1 MSQLDIEKAR
11 FNMVEQQV
19 RPWEVLDQRVLDLML
34 QIPREAF
41 VPQTYRNLAFADI
54 NIPLAHGQVMLSPKV
69 EGRLLQ
75 ALSLQFRDR
84 VLEVGT
90 GSGYL
95 TALLAK
101 ATKRVYSVDL
111 FDDFVKEAEVKLKS
125 LSINNVSLSCGDA
138 INGWKSET
146 RYDVVVLTG
155 SVPVLDSVFQKQLN
169 VGGRLF
175 AIVGGEPVMQAL
187 LVTRVSEQEW
197 ETDSLFETVVPPLIG
212 ALEPSRFVF

>member
-1 MSQLDIEKAR
+1 MSQLDFEKAR

-41 VPQTYRNLAFADI
+41 VPSTYRNLAFADI
-54 NIPLAHGQVMLSPKV
+54 NIPLARGQVMMAPKV

-75 ALSLQFRDR
+75 ALSLQLRDR
-84 VLEVGT
+84 VLEIGT

-101 ATKRVYSVDL
+101 ATKRVYSVDI
-111 FDDFVKEAEVKLKS
+111 FSDFVQDAESRLKY
-125 LSINNVSLSCGDA
+125 LNINNVSLGIGDA
-138 INGWKSET
+138 IDGWKTET

-155 SVPVLDSVFQKQLN
+155 SVPMLKPHFQAQLN

-175 AIVGGEPVMQAL
+175 ALVGEAPVMHAL
-187 LVTRVSEQEW
+187 LITRISEQEW
-197 ETDSLFETVVPPLIG
+197 ETEALFETVLPPLIG
-212 ALEPSRFVF
+212 APEPNKFFF

>member
-34 QIPREAF
+34 QVPREAF
-41 VPQTYRNLAFADI
+41 VPQAYRNLAFADI
-54 NIPLAHGQVMLSPKV
+54 NIPLANGQVMMSPKV

-75 ALSLQFRDR
+75 ALSLQLRDR
-84 VLEVGT
+84 VLEIGT

-101 ATKRVYSVDL
+101 STKRVYSVDVFEDL
-111 FDDFVKEAEVKLKS
+111 IKDAEARLKH
-125 LSINNVSLSCGDA
+125 LNINNVSLSSGDA
-138 INGWKSET
+138 ISGWKNET
-146 RYDVVVLTG
+146 HYDVIVLGG
-155 SVPVLDSVFQKQLN
+155 SVPLLDPIFQKQLH

-175 AIVGGEPVMQAL
+175 AVVGEEPIMQAL
-187 LVTRVSEQEW
+187 LITRVSEREW
-197 ETDSLFETVVPPLIG
+197 ETDVLFETILPPLIG
-212 ALEPSRFVF
+212 APEPDRFFF

>member
-41 VPQTYRNLAFADI
+41 VPPAYRNLAFADI
-54 NIPLAHGQVMLSPKV
+54 NIPLAHGQMMLSPKV

-75 ALSLQFRDR
+75 ALSLQLRDR

-111 FDDFVKEAEVKLKS
+111 FDSFIKEAEMKLKS
-125 LSINNVSLSCGDA
+125 LNINNVSLSSGDA

-155 SVPVLDSVFQKQLN
+155 SVPVLAPVFQKQLN

-175 AIVGGEPVMQAL
+175 AVVGEEPVMQAL

-197 ETDSLFETVVPPLIG
+197 EIDSLFETVLPPLIG
-212 ALEPSRFVF
+212 ASEPSRFVF